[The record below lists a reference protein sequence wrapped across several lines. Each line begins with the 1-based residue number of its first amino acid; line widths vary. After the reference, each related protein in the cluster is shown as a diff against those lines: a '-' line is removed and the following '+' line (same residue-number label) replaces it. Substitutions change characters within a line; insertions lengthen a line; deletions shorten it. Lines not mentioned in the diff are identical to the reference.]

1 MNLVSEPEN
10 ARIKVAFCITELNP
24 GGAERALVELVT
36 RLDRSRFEPVV
47 YCLAGRPRGNPTS
60 LADRLESAGVSLQC
74 FGARSVFSAPRLLN
88 RLRSQFVADKPQ
100 IVQTYL
106 FHANVLGAWAA
117 CQAGVPHVVTGIRV
131 AERRN
136 RWHLWLARWADRFVD
151 HHVCVSESVRDFSV
165 KWGGLPPEKLVV
177 IPNAVDLERFAAA
190 QGASRQS
197 LGAAADA
204 PLLVCVGRLDEQKGV
219 AWLLE
224 SMRQVIQKH
233 PACELL
239 LVGDGPDRESLQRAA
254 LQLGIS
260 SAHFLGFRGDIP
272 QLLAAS
278 DLYVLPSRW
287 EGMPNVVLEA
297 MASGRAIVATDV
309 EGVREALGP
318 NAKHQVVSANDPSGF
333 SERIATLLADSALRQ
348 RLGTANQQRAAEAFS
363 FAAMVGAYE
372 QLYLELA
379 ARA

>member
-1 MNLVSEPEN
+1 
-10 ARIKVAFCITELNP
+10 
-24 GGAERALVELVT
+24 
-36 RLDRSRFEPVV
+36 
-47 YCLAGRPRGNPTS
+47 
-60 LADRLESAGVSLQC
+60 
-74 FGARSVFSAPRLLN
+74 
-88 RLRSQFVADKPQ
+88 
-100 IVQTYL
+100 
-106 FHANVLGAWAA
+106 
-117 CQAGVPHVVTGIRV
+117 
-131 AERRN
+131 
-136 RWHLWLARWADRFVD
+136 
-151 HHVCVSESVRDFSV
+151 
-165 KWGGLPPEKLVV
+165 
-177 IPNAVDLERFAAA
+177 
-190 QGASRQS
+190 
-197 LGAAADA
+197 
-204 PLLVCVGRLDEQKGV
+204 
-219 AWLLE
+219 
-224 SMRQVIQKH
+224 MRQVIQKH

-318 NAKHQVVSANDPSGF
+318 NAKHQVVPLNDPSGF
-333 SERIATLLADSALRQ
+333 SERIVTLLADSALRQ
-348 RLGTANQQRAAEAFS
+348 RLGNANQQRAAEAFS